1 LAEVAPNRLAQE
13 PSPYLRQHA
22 DNPVD
27 WWPWSDEAFAA
38 ARLRDVPVLISVG
51 YSACHW
57 CHVMAHES
65 FEDAEVAQVLNA
77 GFVAV
82 KVDREERPDVDA
94 VYMEAVQLCG
104 AGGGWPMTVI
114 ALPDERPFWTGT
126 YLPKGRFLGLLRRVG
141 ELWASH
147 RADIET
153 EAGRLADAV
162 RRGAELPGLS
172 ASGRDADL
180 DLAQLLSGQ
189 PEGGTAFEEAERGEG
204 GSKALPGAGAVA
216 RAAEALLERYD
227 PQWGGF
233 GGAPK
238 FPQPTTLE
246 VLAQHSWRSGDG
258 ASLDALRRTLDAM
271 SSGGIYDH
279 LGGGFA
285 RYSTDR
291 RWLVPHFEKMLYD
304 NALLVL
310 AYTHAWQLTGS
321 PRYRQVVEETV
332 GYLLSPPLRLAE
344 GAWAAA
350 EDADS
355 EGEEGRFYV
364 WDFAELTD
372 VAGLAAG
379 EWYGAS
385 PKGNW
390 EGKNILWRPDLA
402 GIARPPDIEVA
413 RVALLERRSARPRP
427 GLDDKVLT
435 EWNAMATAALAYAG
449 SAFAQPTWVAAAVA
463 TAEVLVAQL
472 RRSDGRWLRSWRPG
486 TEAGA
491 ARAGGRHLAYAGD
504 YAWLVEAFT
513 RLGEA
518 TGHARW
524 PVNARETANVMLELF
539 WDKENG
545 GFFTAGSDAEPL
557 IARMKD
563 VYDGAVPSANATAVL
578 ALARLGELTG
588 EPYFTDVARQTIG
601 SMAPAMSRSPIA
613 FPGMALAAGYVM
625 SPKRE
630 VVVTT
635 SDQRLVR
642 PVWERYL
649 PDTVLAWAEPYPSP
663 LWEGRDEP
671 STRGRAYFCESY
683 TCKLPVSEPEELAA
697 LLDKGPT

>member
-1 LAEVAPNRLAQE
+1 MAPNRLAVE

-38 ARLRDVPVLISVG
+38 ARLRDVPLLISVG

-65 FEDAEVAQVLNA
+65 FEDAEVAEVLNA

-82 KVDREERPDVDA
+82 KVDREERPDIDA
-94 VYMEAVQLCG
+94 VYMEAVQLAG

-114 ALPDERPFWTGT
+114 ALADGRPFWTGT
-126 YLPKGRFLGLLRRVG
+126 YLPRGRFLGLLRRVG
-141 ELWASH
+141 ELWASQ
-147 RADIET
+147 RADLEL

-162 RRGAELPGLS
+162 RHGAELPGWS
-172 ASGRDADL
+172 AGPSQAD
-180 DLAQLLSGQ
+180 DLGLGQLVGEVGL
-189 PEGGTAFEEAERGEG
+189 GGAGPSERGG
-204 GSKALPGAGAVA
+204 HARPGTGALA
-216 RAAEALLERYD
+216 RAAEALLARYD

-246 VLAQHSWRSGDG
+246 VLAQNSWRTGDV
-258 ASLDALRRTLDAM
+258 APLDALRRTLDAM

-279 LGGGFA
+279 LAGGFA

-310 AYTHAWQLTGS
+310 AYTHAWQLTVS
-321 PRYRQVVEETV
+321 PRYRQVVQETV
-332 GYLLSPPLRLAE
+332 SYLLSPPLRIGE

-355 EGEEGRFYV
+355 EGEEGRFYT
-364 WDFAELTD
+364 WDIAELKE
-372 VAGLAAG
+372 VAGRAAV

-385 PKGNW
+385 PEGNW
-390 EGKNILWRPDLA
+390 EGKNILWRSDIGA
-402 GIARPPDIEVA
+402 IARPPDIELA
-413 RVALLERRSARPRP
+413 RLSLLERRSKRPRP

-435 EWNAMATAALAYAG
+435 EWNAMAIAALAYAG
-449 SAFAQPTWVAAAVA
+449 SAFAQPTWVSAAVA
-463 TAEVLVAQL
+463 TAELLLAKL
-472 RRSDGRWLRSWRPG
+472 RRPDGRWLRSWRPG
-486 TEAGA
+486 AQAGA
-491 ARAGGRHLAYAGD
+491 GAGARHLACAGD
-504 YAWLVEAFT
+504 YAWLVEAFS

-518 TGHARW
+518 TGQAKW
-524 PVNARETANVMLELF
+524 ANAAREAANFMLELF
-539 WDKENG
+539 WDEQGG
-545 GFFTAGSDAEPL
+545 GFFTSGSDAEPL

-563 VYDGAVPSANATAVL
+563 VYDGALPSANATAVL

-588 EPYFTDVARQTIG
+588 EPRFTDVAQQTVG

-613 FPGMALAAGYVM
+613 FPGMALAADYLM
-625 SPKRE
+625 SPKRQ
-630 VVVTT
+630 VVITT
-635 SDQRLVR
+635 SDSRLVR

-649 PDTVLAWAEPYPSP
+649 PDTVLAWAEPYPSL
-663 LWEGRDEP
+663 LWEGRDGP
-671 STRGRAYFCESY
+671 STSGRAYVCESY
-683 TCKLPVSEPEELAA
+683 TCKLPLTEPAELAA
-697 LLDKGPT
+697 LLDKGPP

>member
-1 LAEVAPNRLAQE
+1 
-13 PSPYLRQHA
+13 
-22 DNPVD
+22 
-27 WWPWSDEAFAA
+27 
-38 ARLRDVPVLISVG
+38 
-51 YSACHW
+51 
-57 CHVMAHES
+57 MAHES
-65 FEDAEVAQVLNA
+65 FEDAEVADVLNA
-77 GFVAV
+77 GFVAI

-94 VYMEAVQLCG
+94 VYMEAVQLAG

-114 ALPDERPFWTGT
+114 ALADGRPFWTGT
-126 YLPKGRFLGLLRRVG
+126 YLPKGRFLGLLGRVS
-141 ELWASH
+141 ELWASQ
-147 RADIET
+147 RPELET
-153 EAGRLADAV
+153 EAGRLAGAV
-162 RRGAELPGLS
+162 RQGAELPGVPARPS
-172 ASGRDADL
+172 RGDDV
-180 DLAQLLSGQ
+180 DLAQLFSETLAS
-189 PEGGTAFEEAERGEG
+189 GTAFDGSEPGEG
-204 GSKALPGAGAVA
+204 GGRGLPGAVAVA

-246 VLAQHSWRSGDG
+246 VLAQNSWRSGDAG
-258 ASLDALRRTLDAM
+258 SLEALGRTLDAM

-279 LGGGFA
+279 LAGGFA

-310 AYTHAWQLTGS
+310 AYTHAWQLTRS

-332 GYLLSPPLRLAE
+332 GYLLSPPMRTAE

-364 WDFAELTD
+364 WDIAELQD

-385 PKGNW
+385 AEGNW
-390 EGKNILWRPDLA
+390 EGKNILWRPEI
-402 GIARPPDIEVA
+402 GEIARPPEIELA
-413 RVALLERRSARPRP
+413 RLALLERRSGRPRP

-435 EWNAMATAALAYAG
+435 EWNAMAIAALAYAG
-449 SAFAQPTWVAAAVA
+449 SAFEQPTWVTAAVV
-463 TAEVLVAQL
+463 TAELLVARL
-472 RRSDGRWLRSWRPG
+472 CRPDGRWLRSWRPG
-486 TEAGA
+486 SEGGGG
-491 ARAGGRHLAYAGD
+491 AGGRHLAYAGD

-518 TGHARW
+518 TGHAKW
-524 PVNARETANVMLELF
+524 ANAARGTANSMLELF
-539 WDKENG
+539 WDKQKG
-545 GFFTAGSDAEPL
+545 GFFTSGSDAEPL

-563 VYDGAVPSANATAVL
+563 VYDGAVPSANASAVL

-613 FPGMALAAGYVM
+613 FPGMALAAGYLL
-625 SPKRE
+625 SPKRQ
-630 VVVTT
+630 VVITT
-635 SDQRLVR
+635 SGSRLVR

-663 LWEGRDEP
+663 LWEGRDGP
-671 STRGRAYFCESY
+671 TTRGRAYLCENY
-683 TCKLPVSEPEELAA
+683 TCKLPVSEPAELAA
-697 LLDKGPT
+697 LLDKAPA

>member
-1 LAEVAPNRLAQE
+1 
-13 PSPYLRQHA
+13 
-22 DNPVD
+22 
-27 WWPWSDEAFAA
+27 
-38 ARLRDVPVLISVG
+38 
-51 YSACHW
+51 
-57 CHVMAHES
+57 MAHES
-65 FEDAEVAQVLNA
+65 FEDAEVAAVLNT

-94 VYMEAVQLCG
+94 VYMEAVQLAG

-114 ALPDERPFWTGT
+114 ARADGRPFWTGT
-126 YLPKGRFLGLLRRVG
+126 YLPKGRFLALLHRVG
-141 ELWASH
+141 ELWASQ

-153 EAGRLADAV
+153 EAGHLADAV
-162 RRGAELPGLS
+162 RQGAELPGLS
-172 ASGRDADL
+172 APNRGDDI
-180 DLAQLLSGQ
+180 DVAQLFSEQLAS
-189 PEGGTAFEEAERGEG
+189 GTAFDGPEPDEG
-204 GSKALPGAGAVA
+204 LGRAGIGAGALA

-238 FPQPTTLE
+238 FPQTTTLE
-246 VLAQHSWRSGDG
+246 VLAQNSWRSGDV
-258 ASLDALRRTLDAM
+258 ASLEALRRTLDAM

-304 NALLVL
+304 NASLVL

-332 GYLLSPPLRLAE
+332 GYLLSPPLRLPE
-344 GAWAAA
+344 VAWAAA

-364 WDFAELTD
+364 WDIAELRD
-372 VAGLAAG
+372 VAGQAAC

-385 PKGNW
+385 AEGNW
-390 EGKNILWRPDLA
+390 EGKNILWRPDLG
-402 GIARPPDIEVA
+402 GIARPPEIEFA
-413 RVALLERRSARPRP
+413 RLALLERRSRRPRP

-435 EWNAMATAALAYAG
+435 EWNAMAIAALAYAG
-449 SAFAQPTWVAAAVA
+449 SALAQPTWVAAAVA

-472 RRSDGRWLRSWRPG
+472 RRPDGRWLRSWRPG
-486 TEAGA
+486 NEAGA
-491 ARAGGRHLAYAGD
+491 VGAGGRHLAYAAD

-518 TGHARW
+518 TGHAKW
-524 PVNARETANVMLELF
+524 ANAARETADLMMGLF
-539 WDKENG
+539 WDKQNG
-545 GFFTAGSDAEPL
+545 GFFTSGSDAEPL

-588 EPYFTDVARQTIG
+588 EPYFTDVARQTIA

-613 FPGMALAAGYVM
+613 FPGMALAAGYLM
-625 SPKRE
+625 SPRRQ

-635 SDQRLVR
+635 SGPLLVR
-642 PVWERYL
+642 PVWDRYL

-663 LWEGRDEP
+663 LWEGRDGP
-671 STRGRAYFCESY
+671 TTRGRAYLCESY
-683 TCKLPVSEPEELAA
+683 TCKLPVSDPAELAA
-697 LLDKGPT
+697 LLDKGRA

>member
-1 LAEVAPNRLAQE
+1 VAPNRLAQE

-27 WWPWSDEAFAA
+27 WWPWSDEAFAT

-65 FEDAEVAQVLNA
+65 FEDTLVAEVLNA

-94 VYMEAVQLCG
+94 VYMEAVQLAG

-114 ALPDERPFWTGT
+114 ALADGRPFWTGT
-126 YLPKGRFLGLLRRVG
+126 YLPKGRFLGLLRRVS
-141 ELWASH
+141 ELWASQ
-147 RADIET
+147 RAELET
-153 EAGRLADAV
+153 QAGRLADAV
-162 RRGAELPGLS
+162 RQGAEIPGLS
-172 ASGRDADL
+172 ATNHGDDL
-180 DLAQLLSGQ
+180 DLAQLFGEPLTS
-189 PEGGTAFEEAERGEG
+189 GTALDGSEPGEG
-204 GSKALPGAGAVA
+204 GGSRLLGAGAVA
-216 RAAEALLERYD
+216 RAADALLERYD

-246 VLAQHSWRSGDG
+246 VLAQNSWRSGDA
-258 ASLDALRRTLDAM
+258 ASLGALRRTLDAM

-279 LGGGFA
+279 LAGGFA

-321 PRYRQVVEETV
+321 PRYLQVVEETV
-332 GYLLSPPLRLAE
+332 GYLLSPPMRTPE

-364 WDFAELTD
+364 WDIAELRD
-372 VAGLAAG
+372 VAGSAAA

-385 PKGNW
+385 AEGNW
-390 EGKNILWRPDLA
+390 EGKNILWRPDI
-402 GIARPPDIEVA
+402 GGTTRPPEIELA
-413 RVALLERRSARPRP
+413 RLALLERRSGRPRP

-435 EWNAMATAALAYAG
+435 EWNAMAIAALAYAG
-449 SAFAQPTWVAAAVA
+449 SAFAQPTWVAAAVT

-472 RRSDGRWLRSWRPG
+472 RRSDGRWLRSWHPG
-486 TEAGA
+486 TAAGA
-491 ARAGGRHLAYAGD
+491 GAGGRHLAYAGD

-518 TGHARW
+518 TGHAKW
-524 PVNARETANVMLELF
+524 ANAARETANFMLELF
-539 WDKENG
+539 WDERSG
-545 GFFTAGSDAEPL
+545 GFFTSGSDAEPL

-588 EPYFTDVARQTIG
+588 EPHFTDVARQTIG
-601 SMAPAMSRSPIA
+601 SLEPAMSRSPIA
-613 FPGMALAAGYVM
+613 FPGMALAAGYLM
-625 SPKRE
+625 SPKRQ
-630 VVVTT
+630 VVITT
-635 SDQRLVR
+635 SGSQLVR
-642 PVWERYL
+642 PVWQRYL

-663 LWEGRDEP
+663 LWEGRDGP
-671 STRGRAYFCESY
+671 TTVGRAYLCQDY
-683 TCKLPVSEPEELAA
+683 TCKLPVSEPAELAA
-697 LLDKGPT
+697 LLDKGPA

>member
-1 LAEVAPNRLAQE
+1 MAPNRLAQE

-22 DNPVD
+22 YNPVD

-38 ARLRDVPVLISVG
+38 ARLRDIPVLISVG

-65 FEDAEVAQVLNA
+65 FEDTEVAEVMNA
-77 GFVAV
+77 GFVAI

-94 VYMEAVQLCG
+94 VYMEAVQLAG

-114 ALPDERPFWTGT
+114 ALADGRPFWTGT
-126 YLPKGRFLGLLRRVG
+126 YLPKRRFLGLLRRVS
-141 ELWASH
+141 ELWVSQ
-147 RADIET
+147 RAELET

-162 RRGAELPGLS
+162 RQGAELPGAS
-172 ASGRDADL
+172 ARPGQGDDL
-180 DLAQLLSGQ
+180 DLAQLLSG
-189 PEGGTAFEEAERGEG
+189 PAASRTAFYGSEPGEG
-204 GSKALPGAGAVA
+204 GGRALPGAGAVA

-246 VLAQHSWRSGDG
+246 VLAQNSWRSGDAG
-258 ASLDALRRTLDAM
+258 SLDALRRTLDAM

-279 LGGGFA
+279 LAGGFA

-310 AYTHAWQLTGS
+310 AYTHAWQLAPS

-332 GYLLSPPLRLAE
+332 GYLLSPPMRTAE

-364 WDFAELTD
+364 WDIAELRD
-372 VAGLAAG
+372 VAGQAAG

-385 PKGNW
+385 AEGNW
-390 EGKNILWRPDLA
+390 EGKNILWRRDIG
-402 GIARPPDIEVA
+402 GISRPPEIELA
-413 RVALLERRSARPRP
+413 RLALLERRSGRPRP

-435 EWNAMATAALAYAG
+435 EWNAMAIAALAYAG
-449 SAFAQPTWVAAAVA
+449 SAFEQPTWVAAAVV
-463 TAEVLVAQL
+463 TAELLVARL
-472 RRSDGRWLRSWRPG
+472 RRPDGRWLRSWRPE
-486 TEAGA
+486 TEADGG
-491 ARAGGRHLAYAGD
+491 AGGRHLAYASD

-518 TGHARW
+518 TGHAKW
-524 PVNARETANVMLELF
+524 ANAARETANSMLELF
-539 WDKENG
+539 WDKQKG
-545 GFFTAGSDAEPL
+545 GFFTSGSDAEPL

-563 VYDGAVPSANATAVL
+563 VYDGAVPSANASAVL

-588 EPYFTDVARQTIG
+588 EPYFTDVARQTIA

-613 FPGMALAAGYVM
+613 FPGMALAAGYLL
-625 SPKRE
+625 SPKRQ
-630 VVVTT
+630 VVITT
-635 SDQRLVR
+635 SGSRLVR

-663 LWEGRDEP
+663 LWEGRDGP
-671 STRGRAYFCESY
+671 TARGRAYVCESY
-683 TCKLPVSEPEELAA
+683 TCKLPVSEPAELAA
-697 LLDKGPT
+697 LLDKGPA

>member
-1 LAEVAPNRLAQE
+1 VAPNRLAEE

-38 ARLRDVPVLISVG
+38 ARLRDVPLLISVG

-65 FEDAEVAQVLNA
+65 FEDTEVAEVLND

-94 VYMEAVQLCG
+94 VYMEAVQLAG

-114 ALPDERPFWTGT
+114 ALADGRPFWTGT

-141 ELWASH
+141 ELWASQ
-147 RADIET
+147 RADLEL

-162 RRGAELPGLS
+162 RQGAELPGW
-172 ASGRDADL
+172 SGGPSQAE
-180 DLAQLLSGQ
+180 DLALGQLVGELE
-189 PEGGTAFEEAERGEG
+189 PEGAGPSERGGHARPE
-204 GSKALPGAGAVA
+204 AGAVA
-216 RAAEALLERYD
+216 RAAEALLARYD

-246 VLAQHSWRSGDG
+246 VLAHNSWRTGDV

-279 LGGGFA
+279 LAGGFA

-310 AYTHAWQLTGS
+310 AYTHAWQLTVS

-332 GYLLSPPLRLAE
+332 RYLLSPPLRIAE

-355 EGEEGRFYV
+355 EGEEGRFYT
-364 WDFAELTD
+364 WDIAELKE
-372 VAGLAAG
+372 VAGGAAV

-385 PKGNW
+385 REGNW
-390 EGKNILWRPDLA
+390 EGKNILWRSGIGA
-402 GIARPPDIEVA
+402 IARPPEIELA
-413 RVALLERRSARPRP
+413 RLSLLERRSKRPRP

-435 EWNAMATAALAYAG
+435 EWNAMAIAALAYAG
-449 SAFAQPTWVAAAVA
+449 SAFAQPTWVSAAVA
-463 TAEVLVAQL
+463 TAELLLAKLQ
-472 RRSDGRWLRSWRPG
+472 RPDGRWLRSWRPG
-486 TEAGA
+486 AHAGA
-491 ARAGGRHLAYAGD
+491 GAGGRHLACAGD

-518 TGHARW
+518 TGQAKW
-524 PVNARETANVMLELF
+524 VNAAREAASSMLGLF
-539 WDKENG
+539 WDEQGG
-545 GFFTAGSDAEPL
+545 GFFTSGGDAEPL

-578 ALARLGELTG
+578 ALARLGELAG
-588 EPYFTDVARQTIG
+588 EPHFIEVAQQTVG

-613 FPGMALAAGYVM
+613 FPGVALAADYLM
-625 SPKRE
+625 SPKRQ

-635 SDQRLVR
+635 SDPRLVR

-663 LWEGRDEP
+663 LWEGRDGP
-671 STRGRAYFCESY
+671 STSGRAYVCENY
-683 TCKLPVSEPEELAA
+683 TCKLPLTEPAELAA
-697 LLDKGPT
+697 LLDKGPS

>member
-1 LAEVAPNRLAQE
+1 
-13 PSPYLRQHA
+13 
-22 DNPVD
+22 
-27 WWPWSDEAFAA
+27 
-38 ARLRDVPVLISVG
+38 
-51 YSACHW
+51 
-57 CHVMAHES
+57 MAHES
-65 FEDAEVAQVLNA
+65 FEDAEVADVLNA

-94 VYMEAVQLCG
+94 VYMEAVQLAG
-104 AGGGWPMTVI
+104 GGGGWPMTVI
-114 ALPDERPFWTGT
+114 ALGDGRPFWTGT

-141 ELWASH
+141 ELWASE
-147 RADIET
+147 RAEIET

-162 RRGAELPGLS
+162 REGAEIPGLS
-172 ASGRDADL
+172 APSRAD
-180 DLAQLLSGQ
+180 DVDVAQLLTEHLAS
-189 PEGGTAFEEAERGEG
+189 GTAFGPEPGEEPGR
-204 GSKALPGAGAVA
+204 PRTGAGALA
-216 RAAEALLERYD
+216 RAAGALLERYD
-227 PQWGGF
+227 PLWGGF

-246 VLAQHSWRSGDG
+246 VLAQNSWRSGDA

-332 GYLLSPPLRLAE
+332 GYLLSPPLRLPE
-344 GAWAAA
+344 EAWAAA

-364 WDFAELTD
+364 WDVVELRD
-372 VAGLAAG
+372 VAGQVG
-379 EWYGAS
+379 VEWYGAS
-385 PKGNW
+385 PGGNW
-390 EGKNILWRPDLA
+390 EGKNILWRPDL
-402 GIARPPDIEVA
+402 GSIARPPEVELA
-413 RVALLERRSARPRP
+413 RLALLERRSGRPRP

-449 SAFAQPTWVAAAVA
+449 SAFAQPSWVAAAVA
-463 TAEVLVAQL
+463 TAEVLVARL
-472 RRSDGRWLRSWRPG
+472 RRSDGRWLRSWHPG
-486 TEAGA
+486 SEAA
-491 ARAGGRHLAYAGD
+491 AGGAGGRHLAYAGD

-518 TGHARW
+518 TGHAKW
-524 PVNARETANVMLELF
+524 PKAARETAHLMMELF
-539 WDKENG
+539 WDKQNG
-545 GFFTAGSDAEPL
+545 GFFTSGSDAEPL

-588 EPYFTDVARQTIG
+588 EPYFADVAHQTVA
-601 SMAPAMSRSPIA
+601 SLAPAMSRSPIA
-613 FPGMALAAGYVM
+613 FPGMALAAGYLM
-625 SPKRE
+625 SPKRQ
-630 VVVTT
+630 VVITT
-635 SDQRLVR
+635 LDALLVR
-642 PVWERYL
+642 PVWDRYL

-663 LWEGRDEP
+663 LWEGRDGP
-671 STRGRAYFCESY
+671 TTRGRAYLCESY
-683 TCKLPVSEPEELAA
+683 TCKLPVSDPAELAA
-697 LLDKGPT
+697 LLDKGRA